1 MLSDH
6 ASINVR
12 AGAGGAGAVSL
23 RREKHVPRGG
33 PDGGNGGRG
42 GDVVIAA
49 TRQVR
54 DLAFFRHKVHFKGER
69 GGHGMGQNRHG
80 RNGAPLLIDVP
91 VGTQI
96 RDRDGELLGDL
107 TTEGQRVVVA
117 AGGEGGRGNACFVSS
132 TRRVPRFAEK
142 GLPGEERWLDLQLK
156 LLADVGLVGL
166 PNAGKSS
173 LLAALTRA
181 HPKIADYPFT
191 TLEPNLGTM
200 DLGERVVV
208 LADIPGLV
216 EGASSGVGLG
226 DRFLAHVERTVLL
239 VYLVDASAG
248 PDDARD
254 ALVTVRGELRAFSA
268 QLAARP
274 GLVALN
280 KTDLVD
286 EDALD
291 DVLGAVGP
299 VAAEIGGA
307 AVAISAVSGAGL
319 NDLRRELDRLFA
331 PLAVVAPTSGA
342 MRPGAVAGGAGGT
355 SRPIVLRPSDERVG
369 DYTVEPEGEAWR
381 VRGRVIERLVA
392 KADLDNDE
400 AVRYLQEVMERA
412 GLSDAIRRAGAA
424 DGDAVLIGDA
434 EFELA

>member
-42 GDVVIAA
+42 GDIVIAA

-54 DLAFFRHKVHFKGER
+54 DLAYFRHKVHFKGER

-80 RNGAPLLIDVP
+80 RNGGPTIIDVP
-91 VGTQI
+91 VGTEI
-96 RDRDGELLGDL
+96 RDRDGELLADL
-107 TTEGQRVVVA
+107 TAEGEQVVVA
-117 AGGEGGRGNACFVSS
+117 QGGEGGRGNTCFVSS

-156 LLADVGLVGL
+156 LIADIGLVGL

-239 VYLVDASAG
+239 VYVVDASGGREGGGAA
-248 PDDARD
+248 PA
-254 ALVTVRGELRAFSA
+254 TVRRVRRPYRAPRA
-268 QLAARP
+268 PRP

-286 EDALD
+286 EAAIDEALA
-291 DVLGAVGP
+291 AVIP
-299 VAAEIGGA
+299 AAREIG
-307 AVAISAVSGAGL
+307 SAVVPVSAATGSGL
-319 NDLRRELDRLFA
+319 NDLRRELDVLFA
-331 PLAVVAPTSGA
+331 PLATVAAASAEETLSLTGELGRSEP
-342 MRPGAVAGGAGGT
+342 V
-355 SRPIVLRPSDERVG
+355 VLRPSDERVG
-369 DYTVEPEGEAWR
+369 DYTVEPDGDAWR
-381 VRGRVIERLVA
+381 VHGRVIERLVA

-412 GLSDAIRRAGAA
+412 GLSDAIRRAGGA
-424 DGDAVLIGDA
+424 DGDSVLIGEA